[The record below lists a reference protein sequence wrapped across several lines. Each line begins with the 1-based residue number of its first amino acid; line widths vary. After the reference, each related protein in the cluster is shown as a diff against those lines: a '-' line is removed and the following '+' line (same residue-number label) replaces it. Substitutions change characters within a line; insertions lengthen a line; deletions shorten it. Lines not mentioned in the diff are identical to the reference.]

1 MTSDGDVT
9 LTFTGSAH
17 DAATSANQGADVWRQ
32 HGRLPTDGSDG
43 ECGQGVRSADPTNA
57 SPINFTVTFN
67 ENVSDF
73 TASDLTLGGSAGAT
87 SKVVTGGPQVYN
99 VAVSGMTSD
108 GDVTLTFTG
117 FGFRCGNDH
126 EPGSDLWRQHGRL

>member
-1 MTSDGDVT
+1 MDKA
-9 LTFTGSAH
+9 F
-17 DAATSANQGADVWRQ
+17 
-32 HGRLPTDGSDG
+32 
-43 ECGQGVRSADPTNA
+43 GQADPTNA

-117 FGFRCGNDH
+117 SGFRCGDER